1 MSSGD
6 RASPPSVPDVDG
18 LRTADL
24 VDAMGRLHRHR
35 CAVLDLVSPAP
46 DRVLF
51 GPAVTISYFPS
62 CAEALPPE
70 RFNFARLFY
79 EAIEGGGKGRVLVL
93 ASNGHP
99 DVSLGGGTK
108 MSRVKNH
115 GLAGVLADG
124 RLRDFVQLR
133 RFGFA
138 TWCRGEATR
147 WGGDVVT
154 PFEANRPVVIDG
166 VGIRPGDFM
175 FADSSGAV
183 AIPAGQVVDVVG
195 RGAAHRG
202 GRCRLHGADPHG
214 GCGRRSRRR
223 ALSQR
228 AVAGRAHT
236 VLDGADRS
244 PVH

>member
-1 MSSGD
+1 MSSRD
-6 RASPPSVPDVDG
+6 PASSPSVPAVDG

-24 VDAMGRLHRHR
+24 VDGMGRLHRHR
-35 CAVLDLVSPAP
+35 CAVLDLVSPTP

-62 CAEALPPE
+62 CAESLPPE

-79 EAIEGGGKGRVLVL
+79 EAIEGGGEGRVLVL

-108 MSRVKNH
+108 MSRVENH

-124 RLRDFVQLR
+124 RLRDFAQLR

-154 PFEANRPVVIDG
+154 PFEANRPVVVDG
-166 VGIRPGDFM
+166 VGVRPGDFV

-183 AIPAGQVVDVVG
+183 AIPAGQVVDVVAEARRIVAADEG
-195 RGAAHRG
+195 FIEQIRTEDPADVRGDER
-202 GRCRLHGADPHG
+202 
-214 GCGRRSRRR
+214 
-223 ALSQR
+223 
-228 AVAGRAHT
+228 
-236 VLDGADRS
+236 
-244 PVH
+244 

>member
-6 RASPPSVPDVDG
+6 PTMRSSVPTADG

-35 CAVLDLVSPAP
+35 CAALDLVSPSP

-62 CAEALPPE
+62 CADALPPE

-79 EAIEGGGKGRVLVL
+79 EAIEGGGEGRVLVL

-108 MSRVKNH
+108 MSRVENH
-115 GLAGVLADG
+115 GLAGILADG
-124 RLRDFVQLR
+124 RLRDFEELR

-166 VGIRPGDFM
+166 VGIRPGDYV

-183 AIPAGQVVDVVG
+183 AVPATQIAEVVAEARRIVADDAGFMEQIRTEDPADV
-195 RGAAHRG
+195 RGDER
-202 GRCRLHGADPHG
+202 
-214 GCGRRSRRR
+214 
-223 ALSQR
+223 
-228 AVAGRAHT
+228 
-236 VLDGADRS
+236 
-244 PVH
+244 